1 MANRNASTAIVRRG
15 TLGVFKRGVG
25 TAAPTAKLDLRGS
38 DGYLKFDSSASD
50 ATIKSDYNLKL
61 YGDDTGNNSS
71 GYQNIQFYTAGA
83 NERMRIDS
91 AGNVGIGTT
100 APGFALQVEE
110 GTTAT
115 YAASIRNA
123 NDNLQLKLGTTT
135 GALLNIQGSTISTDA
150 AYNISLQADGGNV
163 GIGVVSPDSRLEI
176 KGAGASTGL
185 TLKTTDSSG
194 NTGFWAMDGGR
205 VGVHY
210 YPFLINQDHNDS
222 NYPSACLMYAHS
234 ASPFTIKTDGNVGI
248 GTTAPGAKL
257 MVGSPTR
264 QAGTATQTQ
273 AGYFIGTKSAYYSA
287 AYKGM
292 WQNQLHVADDS
303 ALAAG
308 IGGAITFGATQDNTN
323 GTFLASIE
331 GSRDDATSGNYGG
344 SMIFRTRTNGAT
356 LMGAHMVISSVG
368 NVGIGTTAPDSKLE
382 IVGGG
387 YNSSLKIKGSGSH
400 TGIQFEDSGGTTD
413 GYVYAAGLSV
423 GLLDAGTD
431 WMIQC
436 ENDNFIRFAT
446 NGNTEHMRITSVGN
460 VGIGTTSPRQSLQVG
475 AIDTANDGVRV
486 TNAGSLNNKSV
497 LGFGGSYIQPMAA
510 VGGVVESAVGF
521 TAGGLYFSTRTATS
535 DTVPTE
541 RMRITSDG
549 NVGIGTT
556 APGKKLDV
564 VGETRIQSSS
574 SSATHLNYNDAG
586 TNYISTSDTSAT
598 YFRGVSSTTMTVKG
612 DGKVG
617 IGTAAPTSNLHV
629 SGSAASANYAAT
641 ISNDSGGGR
650 VLKLYNHD
658 WDVAD
663 YLIYA
668 SNGGTPSLPHFK
680 FVVDGNARVGIGT
693 DTPYYKLHTEFTDN
707 TTVLSGGSG
716 GNWGGNGIRIDNNS
730 TTVGSMAIA
739 HFRTYSAD
747 WHIGNRFISSGPDKS
762 DFFFKHETT
771 EVLTILNDGKVG
783 IGTTA
788 PERSLH
794 VVGGIHM
801 NNGSS
806 LSWDQAGGDLRN
818 AIRVDSGDDLNIGDT
833 NFDDIYFSTGQKTNC
848 VSIKQTTGNFGI
860 GTTAPSYLLDVNGT
874 ARLGALTGTTATF
887 SGYISQ
893 GTGQSH
899 YFRGGTDANWRIGSD
914 ITTDTGGLV
923 TGAAVQMIVG
933 GWGNTYGFQIF
944 GHATPT
950 SPCFEVI
957 PNTTVATSVT
967 NVRGK
972 LYINNTQ
979 VIDNSRNLSN
989 IVAITTSG
997 TITSGANLVSTGHL
1011 SSSAVYN
1018 SGNYKILNNGGT
1030 AWHDVVT
1037 RGSGDNY
1044 TINAL
1049 GGFNIGSTTVIDAS
1063 RNLTNIGTITTAG
1076 GVTVGGDLT
1085 INGTTTTVNTT
1096 NLLVDDPLMLLA
1108 RVQTGT
1114 PTLDCGL
1121 IMERGTGTNVGMIWD
1136 ESADQ
1141 FAFINTTD
1149 TASTAGN
1156 VVIASY
1162 APLQTAALTGTSATF
1177 SGSLKAGTGT
1187 LTANSQNDVALFSA
1201 NGTAAQSGNFYN
1213 KLKLFGGDAQA
1224 RDLQLW
1230 QQYDEYAHI
1239 GSMWTSNKLYIDSS
1253 FLEFT
1258 VNTNFRAQSCSS
1270 QTITADESANITF
1283 FGTGDLAQGGAY
1295 YSKLKIKGGGGQ
1307 TRDLQLWQEDSGYSH
1322 IGTSWTNNNQLHIDD
1337 FAGLYVNTAI
1347 TTTGQV
1353 TATAGAVASPSYSF
1367 IGDTN
1372 TGISRPTTDAVNIVT
1387 AGAERMRITSVGN
1400 VGIGTTAPSS
1410 KLHVTAAP
1418 ANGVYLSYLYNSA
1431 THAAAHGLNV
1441 QVASTGTAAYALRV
1455 NTGSDT
1461 NALAVM
1467 GSGKVGIGTSAPS
1480 TKLQVN
1486 DTSDS
1491 RLLIYETGASPYTAT
1506 LELAS
1511 QAVGTYGALVQYT
1524 SGAERLTL
1532 QNYGRTVSGQ
1542 SHGSIA
1548 FKTKLNNTTPTEVM
1562 FINGFTGKVGIGT
1575 TAPTVPLDVYGAG
1588 WGGIDIDGASGGELR
1603 FQKAGSTYG
1612 QIFASNTHGLVINAQ
1627 GGLGDIFFQSS
1638 GTTKMTLLDSG
1649 TLNVGSPNTSSSILS
1664 VYEATDHHNAAGKP
1678 SSTIN
1683 VGAFALAANE
1693 GPTIDFNLRWSGS
1706 YEATSTT
1713 TGWIGGRIGSVYDA
1727 SSGNGGA
1734 LVFYT
1739 NHGTSA
1745 SGGPNSSQV
1754 TEKVRINPAGNVGI
1768 GTTAPGAK
1776 LEIDAGG
1783 TTDILLGVIS
1793 NSTTYNAISLNGN
1806 MVDAG
1811 KLGLA
1816 GGGSG
1821 NTNLYVDVPST
1832 GEHVFRVATVQKV
1845 VFDASGKVGIGTTA
1859 PIEKLQVVGQ
1869 LISTSSNS
1877 TSATTGA
1884 ERAIM
1889 DLSGYTATDHSAR
1902 FGHFRGATA
1911 AGAGQLR
1918 LYTDSVERIRIDA
1931 SGKVGIGTTA
1941 PSANLHIKQGGDFTG
1956 SGGALLHIGT
1966 SVITN
1971 TSDLGLMVSVNDAT
1985 TTAPQKAGLILYN
1998 NNATAGGWSPML
2010 LFSKKESGA
2019 SPYQATMAGI
2029 AAKAP
2034 LGTGNGGAWID
2045 GELHFYTA
2053 GAATSGMVPRMV
2065 INSSGNVGIGTIAP
2079 AYDLQVAGN
2088 IDATRLY
2095 VNAGGNATD
2104 PIIRVQSDTNTG
2116 IFFPADDTIAWTTG
2130 GSERMR
2136 IKSDGNVGI
2145 GTSAPIA
2152 NLDVDLNQ
2160 TNVALSGDNAAHFGG
2175 QHHASGQIM
2184 GITLGYREANT
2195 NYRKIGL
2202 VAEGLGD
2209 NAARQNFHILVDSVN
2224 DGGSAQLSDKKF
2236 TIYGLTG
2243 HAKVWNDLTVG
2254 GTITE
2259 SSSIAIKEN
2268 IFDFNT
2274 TLDKISRVRPVVYNK
2289 KINKNKKEIGFIAE
2303 ELAEIFPELVEND
2316 EKGNPTSV
2324 NYTRAVTVLFDG
2336 FKQMYKELK
2345 EIKERIK

>member
-91 AGNVGIGTT
+91 AG
-100 APGFALQVEE
+100 
-110 GTTAT
+110 
-115 YAASIRNA
+115 
-123 NDNLQLKLGTTT
+123 
-135 GALLNIQGSTISTDA
+135 
-150 AYNISLQADGGNV
+150 
-163 GIGVVSPDSRLEI
+163 
-176 KGAGASTGL
+176 
-185 TLKTTDSSG
+185 
-194 NTGFWAMDGGR
+194 
-205 VGVHY
+205 
-210 YPFLINQDHNDS
+210 
-222 NYPSACLMYAHS
+222 
-234 ASPFTIKTDGNVGI
+234 
-248 GTTAPGAKL
+248 
-257 MVGSPTR
+257 
-264 QAGTATQTQ
+264 
-273 AGYFIGTKSAYYSA
+273 
-287 AYKGM
+287 
-292 WQNQLHVADDS
+292 
-303 ALAAG
+303 
-308 IGGAITFGATQDNTN
+308 
-323 GTFLASIE
+323 
-331 GSRDDATSGNYGG
+331 
-344 SMIFRTRTNGAT
+344 
-356 LMGAHMVISSVG
+356 
-368 NVGIGTTAPDSKLE
+368 
-382 IVGGG
+382 
-387 YNSSLKIKGSGSH
+387 
-400 TGIQFEDSGGTTD
+400 
-413 GYVYAAGLSV
+413 
-423 GLLDAGTD
+423 
-431 WMIQC
+431 
-436 ENDNFIRFAT
+436 
-446 NGNTEHMRITSVGN
+446 
-460 VGIGTTSPRQSLQVG
+460 
-475 AIDTANDGVRV
+475 
-486 TNAGSLNNKSV
+486 
-497 LGFGGSYIQPMAA
+497 
-510 VGGVVESAVGF
+510 
-521 TAGGLYFSTRTATS
+521 
-535 DTVPTE
+535 
-541 RMRITSDG
+541 
-549 NVGIGTT
+549 
-556 APGKKLDV
+556 
-564 VGETRIQSSS
+564 
-574 SSATHLNYNDAG
+574 
-586 TNYISTSDTSAT
+586 
-598 YFRGVSSTTMTVKG
+598 
-612 DGKVG
+612 KVG
-617 IGTAAPTSNLHV
+617 IGTAAPTSKLQIL
-629 SGSAASANYAAT
+629 GDAAT
-641 ISNDSGGGR
+641 NGLSVKSGG
-650 VLKLYNHD
+650 
-658 WDVAD
+658 
-663 YLIYA
+663 
-668 SNGGTPSLPHFK
+668 NGGTYPF
-680 FVVDGNARVGIGT
+680 RVT
-693 DTPYYKLHTEFTDN
+693 W
-707 TTVLSGGSG
+707 SGGTEG
-716 GNWGGNGIRIDNNS
+716 DVFCIDDNL
-730 TTVGSMAIA
+730 
-739 HFRTYSAD
+739 R
-747 WHIGNRFISSGPDKS
+747 
-762 DFFFKHETT
+762 
-771 EVLTILNDGKVG
+771 VG

-788 PERSLH
+788 PSRTLTIDNDSLAC
-794 VVGGIHM
+794 
-801 NNGSS
+801 
-806 LSWDQAGGDLRN
+806 LQLCN
-818 AIRVDSGDDLNIGDT
+818 A
-833 NFDDIYFSTGQKTNC
+833 
-848 VSIKQTTGNFGI
+848 TTGPAAGDGFQMQLSGTTGYLYNYDGNISIGGGNVGI
-860 GTTAPSYLLDVNGT
+860 GTATPGTYKLYVAGT
-874 ARLGALTGTTATF
+874 ARLGALTGTSADFSGALTATGDFTTQGYVQHTGILYSRNNLAVLNTAGTGWNTWATRSSGQFNLNVGTITGTTINTSGAITGASFVNTAVRYISNQIQSGYTQNSDNADIWINYTGYQGGTTYFRDFRVGNGKLAQLFFVDGSAGTVAVTNALTVGGAITATVASGTNIVLNKTGGSSLQFNVAGNAGSHLDTLAGGGLRVYTADGAGGALAVRSTFSSTGLAVTGAISASTTLAVTGATTLTGALTGTTATF
-887 SGYISQ
+887 SGGIISS
-893 GTGQSH
+893 GTGS
-899 YFRGGTDANWRIGSD
+899 FTGNVSANGVTIGASDVRSSSNILTIGGTSEVVRIHS
-914 ITTDTGGLV
+914 
-923 TGAAVQMIVG
+923 
-933 GWGNTYGFQIF
+933 GNFD
-944 GHATPT
+944 
-950 SPCFEVI
+950 
-957 PNTTVATSVT
+957 
-967 NVRGK
+967 
-972 LYINNTQ
+972 L
-979 VIDNSRNLSN
+979 
-989 IVAITTSG
+989 
-997 TITSGANLVSTGHL
+997 TSGAFKV
-1011 SSSAVYN
+1011 
-1018 SGNYKILNNGGT
+1018 GGT
-1030 AWHDVVT
+1030 TVV
-1037 RGSGDNY
+1037 
-1044 TINAL
+1044 
-1049 GGFNIGSTTVIDAS
+1049 DAS